1 MTTWALQFDYELD
14 YNIYFFL
21 DIQYTTAWL
30 YINRSGTWY
39 DLWQLV
45 YYISHSET
53 CSIILNA
60 YCLTIY
66 TLLQTNYLCN
76 TPIRPVELTELK

>member
-45 YYISHSET
+45 YYISHSE
-53 CSIILNA
+53 LV
-60 YCLTIY
+60 
-66 TLLQTNYLCN
+66 LLF
-76 TPIRPVELTELK
+76 